1 VLFRF
6 ALKAKNIIK
15 GEMNMK
21 KIKLIRTEKG
31 MTYRR
36 PKEYEGYEMGYSAYE
51 MWNYISREGG
61 IWE

>member
-1 VLFRF
+1 
-6 ALKAKNIIK
+6 
-15 GEMNMK
+15 MK